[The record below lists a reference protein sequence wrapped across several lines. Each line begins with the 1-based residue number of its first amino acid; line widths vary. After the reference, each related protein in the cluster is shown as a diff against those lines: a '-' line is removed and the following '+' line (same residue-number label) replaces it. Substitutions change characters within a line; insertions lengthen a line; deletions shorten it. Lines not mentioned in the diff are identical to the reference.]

1 MDSVC
6 LVNTMKD
13 CGTNMTDD
21 TVEKIAYEVDDFIS
35 LMVTKHR
42 LDPLTLGSVMMARLM
57 LANQYFGSGDDF
69 RKLMLNIPDVK
80 SKVVESV
87 H

>member
-1 MDSVC
+1 
-6 LVNTMKD
+6 
-13 CGTNMTDD
+13 MTDD

-42 LDPLTLGSVMMARLM
+42 LDPLILGSVMMARLM

-80 SKVVESV
+80 SKVVEAV

>member
-69 RKLMLNIPDVK
+69 RKLMLNIPDAK
-80 SKVVESV
+80 SKVVEAI

>member
-1 MDSVC
+1 MDIVY
-6 LVNTMKD
+6 LVNTLKH
-13 CGTNMTDD
+13 CGINMTDD

-42 LDPLTLGSVMMARLM
+42 LDPLILGSVMMARLM

-80 SKVVESV
+80 SKVVEAV

>member
-1 MDSVC
+1 
-6 LVNTMKD
+6 
-13 CGTNMTDD
+13 MTDD
-21 TVEKIAYEVDDFIS
+21 NISKLAYEVDDFIS
-35 LMVTKHR
+35 LMVVKHK

-69 RKLMLNIPDVK
+69 RKLMLNIPDFK
-80 SKVVESV
+80 SKVVEAV

>member
-1 MDSVC
+1 MDFVC
-6 LVNTMKD
+6 LVNIMKD
-13 CGTNMTDD
+13 CGINMTDD

-35 LMVTKHR
+35 MMVTKHR
-42 LDPLTLGSVMMARLM
+42 LDPLTLGSVIMARLM

-69 RKLMLNIPDVK
+69 KQLMIKASEVK
-80 SKVVESV
+80 PKAVEAV

>member
-1 MDSVC
+1 
-6 LVNTMKD
+6 
-13 CGTNMTDD
+13 MTDD

-35 LMVTKHR
+35 MMVTKHR
-42 LDPLTLGSVMMARLM
+42 LDPLTLGSVIMARLM

-69 RKLMLNIPDVK
+69 KQLMIKASEVK
-80 SKVVESV
+80 PKAVEAV

>member
-1 MDSVC
+1 
-6 LVNTMKD
+6 
-13 CGTNMTDD
+13 MTDD
-21 TVEKIAYEVDDFIS
+21 AVEKIAYEVDDFIS
-35 LMVTKHR
+35 LMVVKHK

-69 RKLMLNIPDVK
+69 RQLMLNIPEVK
-80 SKVVESV
+80 SRVVEAV

>member
-1 MDSVC
+1 MSEDNSI
-6 LVNTMKD
+6 
-13 CGTNMTDD
+13 
-21 TVEKIAYEVDDFIS
+21 EKIAYQVDDFIS

-57 LANQYFGSGDDF
+57 LANQYFGSGDEF
-69 RKLMLNIPDVK
+69 RQLMINIPEVK
-80 SKVVESV
+80 SRVVEAV

>member
-1 MDSVC
+1 
-6 LVNTMKD
+6 
-13 CGTNMTDD
+13 MTDD
-21 TVEKIAYEVDDFIS
+21 NISKLAYEVDDFIS
-35 LMVTKHR
+35 LMVVKHK

-69 RKLMLNIPDVK
+69 RQLMLNIPEVK
-80 SKVVESV
+80 PKAVEAV

>member
-1 MDSVC
+1 VGLIMED
-6 LVNTMKD
+6 N
-13 CGTNMTDD
+13 
-21 TVEKIAYEVDDFIS
+21 TVEKIAYQVDDFIS

-57 LANQYFGSGDDF
+57 LANQYFGSGDEF
-69 RKLMLNIPDVK
+69 RQLMINIPEVK
-80 SKVVESV
+80 PRVDEAV

>member
-1 MDSVC
+1 MED
-6 LVNTMKD
+6 N
-13 CGTNMTDD
+13 
-21 TVEKIAYEVDDFIS
+21 TVEKIAYQVDDFIS

-57 LANQYFGSGDDF
+57 LANQYFGSGDEF
-69 RKLMLNIPDVK
+69 RQLMINIPEVK
-80 SKVVESV
+80 PRVDEAV

>member
-1 MDSVC
+1 MED
-6 LVNTMKD
+6 N
-13 CGTNMTDD
+13 
-21 TVEKIAYEVDDFIS
+21 TVEKIAYQVDDFIS

-69 RKLMLNIPDVK
+69 RQLMVK
-80 SKVVESV
+80 VSEVKPKVVEAV

>member
-1 MDSVC
+1 
-6 LVNTMKD
+6 
-13 CGTNMTDD
+13 MTDD
-21 TVEKIAYEVDDFIS
+21 TVEKIAYEVDNFIS
-35 LMVTKHR
+35 LMVTKYR

-69 RKLMLNIPDVK
+69 RQLLLNIPDVK
-80 SKVVESV
+80 SKVVEAV

>member
-1 MDSVC
+1 
-6 LVNTMKD
+6 
-13 CGTNMTDD
+13 MTDD

-42 LDPLTLGSVMMARLM
+42 LDPLILGSVMMARLM

-69 RKLMLNIPDVK
+69 RQLMLNIPEVK
-80 SKVVESV
+80 SKVVEAV

>member
-1 MDSVC
+1 MVSVC
-6 LVNTMKD
+6 LVNIMKD
-13 CGTNMTDD
+13 CGINMTDD

-42 LDPLTLGSVMMARLM
+42 LDPLILGSVMMARLM

-69 RKLMLNIPDVK
+69 KQLMIKASEVK
-80 SKVVESV
+80 PKAVEAV

>member
-1 MDSVC
+1 
-6 LVNTMKD
+6 
-13 CGTNMTDD
+13 MTDD

-42 LDPLTLGSVMMARLM
+42 LDPLTFGSVMMARLV
-57 LANQYFGSGDDF
+57 LANEFFGSGDEF
-69 RKLMLNIPDVK
+69 RQLMVNIPAFK
-80 SKVVESV
+80 PKVIEAV